1 MGLADCLA
9 ACHGKVVPLD
19 RGAASCKAFLMQQ
32 ILIIGA
38 GLIGAALAYRL
49 AQAGAGVTV
58 VEAQAQPAAQASGH
72 SFGWINA
79 SYYLTPAH
87 HRLRVAGIQ
96 AHHRLARDLGADLW
110 DWQGCL
116 WVEDAATLDQ
126 MAADLSHLAYDM
138 QVLTQ
143 PQIAALAPALAHP
156 PPRALYFAQEGAV
169 DPAALTRAL
178 LAKAQAVGAK
188 VLLNTPVLGLIQ
200 RGDTVCGVRIAGQE
214 IAADQVIVA
223 AGTGAAALLADV
235 GLHLPMLHR
244 PGVILATQTVPHR
257 LAPILALNGQELR
270 QDRQG
275 RFWMPVAPHHQSDPA
290 QTLPPDPQASVDAA
304 LAALNA
310 LFHGPPTLRAA
321 KWAAAYRPVP
331 GDGLPAIG
339 PVAPGLWLAV
349 LHSGVTLGPLVA
361 DVLTAEVL
369 GAPAA
374 PDLSPFRPARFWS

>member
-1 MGLADCLA
+1 MGRATAKLT
-9 ACHGKVVPLD
+9 PLD

-49 AQAGAGVTV
+49 SQAGAGVTV

-79 SYYLTPAH
+79 SYYLTAAH
-87 HRLRVAGIQ
+87 HHLRVAGMA
-96 AHHRLARDLGADLW
+96 AHRRLAQDLGADLW

-116 WVEDAATLDQ
+116 WVEGAATLDQ
-126 MAADLSHLAYDM
+126 MATDLAEFGYDY
-138 QVLTQ
+138 QDLTHDRV
-143 PQIAALAPALAHP
+143 AALAPALAHP
-156 PPRALYFAQEGAV
+156 PPRALYFPQEGAV

-178 LAKAQAVGAK
+178 LTNAMKAGAK
-188 VLLNTPVLGLIQ
+188 VLFNTPVLGLIQ
-200 RGDTVCGVRIAGQE
+200 RGNGVSGVRLAAQE

-223 AGTGAAALLADV
+223 AGTGAAALLAGM
-235 GLHLPMLHR
+235 GLHLPMLRR
-244 PGVILATQTVPHR
+244 PGVILATQPVPQR
-257 LAPILALNGQELR
+257 LAPILALNGQEVR

-275 RFWMPVAPHHQSDPA
+275 RFWMPVAPHHPSDA
-290 QTLPPDPQASVDAA
+290 TETLTADPQASVDAA
-304 LAALNA
+304 MAALNA
-310 LFHGPPTLRAA
+310 LFQGPPILRAA
-321 KWAAAYRPVP
+321 HWAAAYRPVP

-361 DVLTAEVL
+361 DLLTADVL

-374 PDLSPFRPARFWS
+374 PDLSPFRPTRFWS